1 MEINEKLKICRNEF
15 NLSQKEVAD
24 AIGVTRS
31 AYSNY
36 EQGLR
41 EPDLETLKK
50 ICIFFDV
57 SADYLIGIKNEM
69 Y

>member
-1 MEINEKLKICRNEF
+1 MKFNERLRAIRIEKGILQKQAAEEMKL
-15 NLSQKEVAD
+15 SP
-24 AIGVTRS
+24 T

-41 EPDLETLKK
+41 EPDFATLKI
-50 ICIFFDV
+50 ICNYFEV
-57 SADYLIGIKNEM
+57 SADYLIGIADS